1 MKELLVRVISK
12 KRDGH
17 EAAVIASGLK
27 LVRCPRSLAV
37 TRHGFTFY
45 VADPSAPFTS
55 REDTAVGFVH
65 CKPLMIEAIDFSRA
79 DN

>member
-45 VADPSAPFTS
+45 VADPSAPFSSLLICFSLATS
-55 REDTAVGFVH
+55 RTPNWKRQVQRD
-65 CKPLMIEAIDFSRA
+65 P
-79 DN
+79 

>member
-17 EAAVIASGLK
+17 EAAGIASGLK

-37 TRHGFTFY
+37 TCHGFTFY
-45 VADPSAPFTS
+45 VADPSAPFSPLLIYFSLATS
-55 REDTAVGFVH
+55 RTLNRNRQA
-65 CKPLMIEAIDFSRA
+65 PRDF
-79 DN
+79 

>member
-45 VADPSAPFTS
+45 VADPSAPFSSPLIYFRLATS
-55 REDTAVGFVH
+55 RTPNRKLQA
-65 CKPLMIEAIDFSRA
+65 ARDF
-79 DN
+79 